1 MSHMVKPEENMMNL
15 NNAETQ
21 FTVVDSRTHNS
32 TTRVNWHSYQRRD
45 GKIHSVALS
54 NVAVIP
60 GLYKNIFSVTQAL
73 QKGFQVMS

>member
-45 GKIHSVALS
+45 RKHDCKILS
-54 NVAVIP
+54 NMAVIT
-60 GLYKNIFSVTQAL
+60 GLYENIFN
-73 QKGFQVMS
+73 MM